1 MLIDTQMTDTLN
13 TTTTAATLHR
23 GWQTCSSFLILHITN
38 VQIGSHNFP
47 GRLGVCSQGHG
58 PPLLSGI
65 WDPYENATNGNDKNS
80 HALLKA
86 EAIFSHHT
94 PKKYQ
99 LNLVL
104 SRTYPQKFNNEFAGS
119 FPKSSA
125 ASGIL
130 AIYIFRYYLDPY
142 PYYPNIVNVDVESLL
157 SPLMA

>member
-1 MLIDTQMTDTLN
+1 MFIQLYTKKFCCEQQGRRVLIDTQMTDTLN

-94 PKKYQ
+94 PKKI
-99 LNLVL
+99 
-104 SRTYPQKFNNEFAGS
+104 
-119 FPKSSA
+119 SA
-125 ASGIL
+125 ESGPEPYLPLEVQQRIRGFIFKVIRGVRHISDL
-130 AIYIFRYYLDPY
+130 YI
-142 PYYPNIVNVDVESLL
+142 
-157 SPLMA
+157 